1 MAFYAARTQL
11 FPAAPKYTEDDYPNQ
26 KGKVFIVTGSNTGI
40 GFALAKV
47 LYSKE
52 ARVYMATRTKAK
64 ALAAIKEIESIPTS
78 TPGELRYLPLNLAD
92 LSTIKATAEEFQR
105 QETEL
110 HVLWNNAGIG
120 LIPQELTPQGHDLY
134 IATMCIGPHLLTQL
148 LLPQLRRAAANS
160 PKSSVRVVWTGSRL
174 MDADSPPGGLVL
186 AECTNPVPNQTS
198 RSYAS
203 SKAGNY
209 FLGAIFAKKLKDDGI
224 VSLTINP
231 GNLRTQTYDRL
242 PKALVWLISP
252 LLYHPKFGAYTG
264 LWAGLSEEVTMEDT
278 GRYGIPWGRWHPKM
292 RQDLLE
298 AVKSKD
304 EGGTGGAGEFW
315 EWCEAETKKWR

>member
-1 MAFYAARTQL
+1 MAFYAFRTQL
-11 FPAAPKYTEDDYPNQ
+11 IPSAPKYTEEDCPNQ

-64 ALAAIKEIESIPTS
+64 ALAAIKEIESIPTP
-78 TPGELRYLPLNLAD
+78 TPGELRFLSLD
-92 LSTIKATAEEFQR
+92 LSNLSSIKSTVEEFQR

-120 LIPQELTPQGHDLY
+120 LVPRTITPEGYDIY
-134 IATMCIGPHLLTQL
+134 IATMCLGPHILTQL
-148 LLPQLRRAAANS
+148 LLPQLRRAASQAPS
-160 PKSSVRVVWTGSRL
+160 ASVRIIWTASRL
-174 MDADSPPGGLVL
+174 MDTDAPPGGLVL
-186 AECTNPVPNQTS
+186 SECTDPVLGQTR

-209 FLGAIFAKKLKDDGI
+209 FLGSVFAKNLKDDGI

-231 GNLRTQTYDRL
+231 GNLRTQIYDKA
-242 PKALVWLISP
+242 PKLLVWLFSP
-252 LLYHPKFGAYTG
+252 VIYDLKYGAYTG
-264 LWAGLSEEVTMEDT
+264 LWSGLSDDVTIVNILCYDK
-278 GRYGIPWGRWHPKM
+278 RV
-292 RQDLLE
+292 LL
-298 AVKSKD
+298 
-304 EGGTGGAGEFW
+304 TR
-315 EWCEAETKKWR
+315 T